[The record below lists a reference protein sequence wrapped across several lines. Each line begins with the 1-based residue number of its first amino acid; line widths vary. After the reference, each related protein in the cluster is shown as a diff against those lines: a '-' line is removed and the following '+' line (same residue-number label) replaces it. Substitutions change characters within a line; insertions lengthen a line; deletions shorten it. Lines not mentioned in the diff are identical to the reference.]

1 MVIQRIR
8 GFYLKKKKHKEIQKG
23 WKRQQKLSMAP

>member
-8 GFYLKKKKHKEIQKG
+8 GFYLKKKHKEIQKG